1 MGGRDMMGC
10 MRFVWPSL
18 ALCALALFAGCSA
31 EEEVDRARERLTE
44 RTERLRRNVEREY
57 RQQREKIK
65 GRVQEYLA
73 QLEQAIPSAEG
84 TSPEVQVQGRN
95 DPQEIDEF
103 MEGVLRNIDAYWT
116 ETLRANDLP
125 PPSVRYEFFPPRA
138 VRVSGCGIAAGS
150 DAAFY
155 CPTDDTIYV
164 SQQFA
169 ADLYNGVVRGLPGE
183 SAGYG
188 RAAGDFAVA
197 YVLAHE
203 YAHNLQQE
211 LGIFN
216 NATGPNARPY
226 ELQADC
232 WAGTWANSVF
242 ARGDLEQGDL
252 DEILNTALAVG
263 DFDAGNE
270 QHHGTPEE
278 RRDAVLTGFRSGDP
292 SVCRRYVPASA

>member
-1 MGGRDMMGC
+1 MKT
-10 MRFVWPSL
+10 VL
-18 ALCALALFAGCSA
+18 IVTVACALAVLAGCSA
-31 EEEVDRARERLTE
+31 EEQVDQARDRLAE
-44 RTERLRRNVEREY
+44 RTERLRRGVEGEY
-57 RQQREKIK
+57 RRQRDKIK

-84 TSPEVQVQGRN
+84 TSPEVQVRGRSK
-95 DPQEIDEF
+95 PQQIDEF
-103 MEGVLRNIDAYWT
+103 MAGVLRNIDRYWT
-116 ETLRANDLP
+116 RTLRASGLP
-125 PPSVRYEFFPPRA
+125 APSVRYDFIPPRGIRRA
-138 VRVSGCGIAAGS
+138 GCGIVLGG

-155 CPTDDTIYV
+155 CPVDDTIYV
-164 SQQFA
+164 SQTFA

-203 YAHNLQQE
+203 YAHNVQQE
-211 LGIFN
+211 LGIFDN
-216 NATGPNARPY
+216 STGPSAKPY

-232 WAGTWANSVF
+232 WAGTWANSSF
-242 ARGDLEQGDL
+242 AAGDLQPGDL

-263 DFDAGNE
+263 DFDAGNQ

-292 SVCRRYVPASA
+292 SVCRRYVPET